1 MHQNSLALSVQ
12 KQKVR
17 KLACYLKFYVK
28 NNSKLVFPYYCY
40 RLKIMTQTKTVH
52 FGIFGQF
59 FDLLYS
65 SLNSFVYMAVNGR
78 GFLMSQA
85 TPIVSP
91 FSIELWHRA
100 PFLFCLLQQILKIT
114 ASEKAKAKKLPFNK
128 YYFLPNKIVFNS
140 QKIFIPKSSND
151 SDCLMCSDNSSSN
164 IMSSLVNHEKNNAQF
179 VSYKQDQTGSNK
191 FKQDYAWHIR
201 WLELLGMLLL
211 VFSDGLWYKDFFR
224 GGLFSFFYLT
234 QYPPKS
240 CKIAILNMFSSDG
253 GCSG

>member
-17 KLACYLKFYVK
+17 KLACCLKFYVK

-100 PFLFCLLQQILKIT
+100 PFLFRLQQILKIT
-114 ASEKAKAKKLPFNK
+114 ASEKAKAKKLPNK
-128 YYFLPNKIVFNS
+128 YYFLPNKIVLS

-151 SDCLMCSDNSSSN
+151 SDYRMCSDNSSSN

-211 VFSDGLWYKDFFR
+211 VFSGGLWYKDFFR
-224 GGLFSFFYLT
+224 GGLISICF
-234 QYPPKS
+234 
-240 CKIAILNMFSSDG
+240 
-253 GCSG
+253 

>member
-17 KLACYLKFYVK
+17 KLACCLKFYVK
-28 NNSKLVFPYYCY
+28 NNSKLVFPYCY
-40 RLKIMTQTKTVH
+40 RLKMTQTKTVH

-100 PFLFCLLQQILKIT
+100 PFLFRLLQQILKIT
-114 ASEKAKAKKLPFNK
+114 ASEKEKRKKLPFNK

-151 SDCLMCSDNSSSN
+151 SDYRMCSDNSSSN

-211 VFSDGLWYKDFFR
+211 VFSGGLWYRYYFR
-224 GGLFSFFYLT
+224 GG
-234 QYPPKS
+234 
-240 CKIAILNMFSSDG
+240 
-253 GCSG
+253 